1 MKAGASLVAYDG
13 FLYAFRGD
21 NQTTFYRYNIAT
33 PGWVTLAAAPATV
46 AAGGDLVFQPTGD
59 VSLTRASA
67 SKSLVTGVST
77 VVLRMT
83 VTSEDAIDDI
93 LANPPSFTATG
104 GATASFS
111 AATLVS
117 PDNDISGVGDPVIY
131 EWVVT
136 VTPGATPGEIT
147 FSVSN
152 SLGAASTATSNS
164 VLVTP
169 ILTYE
174 VEVDD
179 PAPDIIY
186 NTALLDEAGDT
197 LANVPSNRTETAL
210 SGSIGDRV
218 WVDLNGDGLQ
228 DPGEPGLVGVE
239 VCVYDLDDNLMGCDI
254 TDAFGNYRVYGL
266 PAGDYVVRIN
276 PTTYPAGYQ
285 LTTDASFNVSLT
297 ENQQYDA
304 ADFGLLPPTEPGE
317 GRIGNTIWLDSDN
330 DGVQDDGEA
339 GLPGI
344 VVNLEI
350 NVDGIWYP
358 VATTVTDANGNYE
371 FTGLFAGDYRV
382 TVDPNSQVT
391 SPYAA
396 GTFNLG
402 DVMAPTY
409 DLDGGLLTPNG
420 VTLVT
425 LAANNSV
432 VTDADFGYNWSG
444 SIGDYVWWD
453 DNINGLQDEDP
464 DRGIF
469 DARVQLYFD
478 ANGDGLFNPVDG
490 DFEILR
496 VFTDV
501 DGYYFIPN
509 LPPGNYIVDVYED
522 SLVEDGVRNVVP
534 TTADLLPVTLAP
546 GNMNVDTADFGYFIG
561 ARVEALIFW
570 DQNHNGVFDGN
581 EQRLAGIE
589 VTLTG
594 TDLQGNPVTAT
605 AVSGPDGTVIF
616 LVPEGNYTISYNPPD
631 VAAEYEGLGTTT
643 TPTSFTFFA
652 QAGEDGM
659 ETQRFQF
666 GVDNTGAIG
675 DRVWNDADGD
685 GTQDAGELGIPGVT
699 VELYDGEGNFLA
711 ATVTDNNGYYLF
723 PGLDDGDYVVRVRA
737 STVPAGFVNT
747 YDEDDGATNPDGE
760 TAVTISNGF
769 QHLTAD
775 FGYYNN
781 ATYTVSGT
789 IWNDLDGQGDFNETV
804 YLAGVTVCLL
814 NQFDAVVAC
823 TVTDADGDYAFPGIP
838 NGSYTIEVNPS
849 TLPNGAYV
857 PTSDPDGHVI
867 TPHTT
872 AVVVNN
878 GNVTNQNF
886 GYQEQLGSISG
897 TICEGNGN
905 GLCDDGETVM
915 EGVTVFLTWAGP
927 DGILG
932 NDDDVVYIAIT
943 DGDGNYT
950 FPNLLPGQYQITKI
964 DPNGYDSLADA
975 DGGAPNNISVNLG
988 VGQNKIDQDFEL
1000 QQALGVIGNRVWLDV
1015 DGDGVQDIG
1024 EPGLANVTVYLCA
1037 DAPCTADNAIA
1048 TTTTDANG
1056 NYLFTDVPP
1065 GTYYVGVDA
1074 TTLPDG
1080 LDASPGSFDNLT
1092 AIVLDPGE
1100 SYLNADFGYMP
1111 TAGTAVIGDFI
1122 WADADGDGIQD
1133 PGEIGIAGVTVTLK
1147 DSDGN
1152 SVATTVTGPDGR
1164 YYFTDVLPGSYTV
1177 EVTPPAGYTVTS
1189 GPESEGA
1196 DISRTIVVNAG
1207 DVVTNV
1213 DFGYDSPDLFT
1224 ISNRVWYDIDGD
1236 NAVDPGEYGIG
1247 GVTVNL
1253 LDADGNIIATVVTNP
1268 DGTFSF
1274 SGVPNGAYTIQ
1285 IGDANNLLGDY
1296 QGTSPVAFA
1305 GELAVLVAGADVSG
1319 VNFGYNQPGAIGDT
1333 IWSDANGDGVQD
1345 PGELGI
1351 AGVTVELFYD
1361 ADGDGQ
1367 FDANVDTLI
1376 ATAVTDAGGNY
1387 LFTGLPA
1394 GDYFVVVTPPVGYTQ
1409 TGDPDGM
1416 MDSLTAVSLTPAAAS
1431 FLNADFGYQSDEDLP
1446 DISGSVWNDLNW
1458 NGANDGEP
1466 PLAGVT
1472 VALLDANGNVV
1483 ATTVTDV
1490 SGNYTFFDVPP
1501 GDYTVAVTDLH
1512 NVLDGYQLT
1521 SGLDTIP
1528 VTVGAVDITGV
1539 DFGYVHTPETAV
1551 IGDRIWFDADGDG
1564 VQDASETGLANVT
1577 VNLYDADDNLI
1588 ATTTTDLNGNYLFT
1602 GLPAGS
1608 YYVAVNPATLPNGG
1622 VGLSETTGG
1631 NDNRTPIINLSQG
1644 QIYLDADLGY
1654 TSTSGSALGDRIW
1667 YDFDGDGLQ
1676 DPGEIGIP
1684 GVTVNVYDSNG
1695 DLKWPPLSPALM
1707 VTGWSLA

>member
-1 MKAGASLVAYDG
+1 
-13 FLYAFRGD
+13 
-21 NQTTFYRYNIAT
+21 
-33 PGWVTLAAAPATV
+33 
-46 AAGGDLVFQPTGD
+46 
-59 VSLTRASA
+59 
-67 SKSLVTGVST
+67 
-77 VVLRMT
+77 
-83 VTSEDAIDDI
+83 
-93 LANPPSFTATG
+93 
-104 GATASFS
+104 
-111 AATLVS
+111 
-117 PDNDISGVGDPVIY
+117 
-131 EWVVT
+131 
-136 VTPGATPGEIT
+136 
-147 FSVSN
+147 
-152 SLGAASTATSNS
+152 
-164 VLVTP
+164 
-169 ILTYE
+169 
-174 VEVDD
+174 
-179 PAPDIIY
+179 
-186 NTALLDEAGDT
+186 
-197 LANVPSNRTETAL
+197 
-210 SGSIGDRV
+210 
-218 WVDLNGDGLQ
+218 
-228 DPGEPGLVGVE
+228 
-239 VCVYDLDDNLMGCDI
+239 
-254 TDAFGNYRVYGL
+254 
-266 PAGDYVVRIN
+266 
-276 PTTYPAGYQ
+276 
-285 LTTDASFNVSLT
+285 
-297 ENQQYDA
+297 
-304 ADFGLLPPTEPGE
+304 
-317 GRIGNTIWLDSDN
+317 
-330 DGVQDDGEA
+330 
-339 GLPGI
+339 
-344 VVNLEI
+344 
-350 NVDGIWYP
+350 
-358 VATTVTDANGNYE
+358 
-371 FTGLFAGDYRV
+371 
-382 TVDPNSQVT
+382 
-391 SPYAA
+391 
-396 GTFNLG
+396 
-402 DVMAPTY
+402 
-409 DLDGGLLTPNG
+409 
-420 VTLVT
+420 
-425 LAANNSV
+425 
-432 VTDADFGYNWSG
+432 
-444 SIGDYVWWD
+444 
-453 DNINGLQDEDP
+453 
-464 DRGIF
+464 
-469 DARVQLYFD
+469 
-478 ANGDGLFNPVDG
+478 
-490 DFEILR
+490 
-496 VFTDV
+496 
-501 DGYYFIPN
+501 
-509 LPPGNYIVDVYED
+509 
-522 SLVEDGVRNVVP
+522 
-534 TTADLLPVTLAP
+534 
-546 GNMNVDTADFGYFIG
+546 
-561 ARVEALIFW
+561 
-570 DQNHNGVFDGN
+570 
-581 EQRLAGIE
+581 
-589 VTLTG
+589 
-594 TDLQGNPVTAT
+594 
-605 AVSGPDGTVIF
+605 
-616 LVPEGNYTISYNPPD
+616 
-631 VAAEYEGLGTTT
+631 
-643 TPTSFTFFA
+643 
-652 QAGEDGM
+652 
-659 ETQRFQF
+659 
-666 GVDNTGAIG
+666 
-675 DRVWNDADGD
+675 
-685 GTQDAGELGIPGVT
+685 
-699 VELYDGEGNFLA
+699 
-711 ATVTDNNGYYLF
+711 
-723 PGLDDGDYVVRVRA
+723 
-737 STVPAGFVNT
+737 
-747 YDEDDGATNPDGE
+747 
-760 TAVTISNGF
+760 
-769 QHLTAD
+769 
-775 FGYYNN
+775 
-781 ATYTVSGT
+781 
-789 IWNDLDGQGDFNETV
+789 
-804 YLAGVTVCLL
+804 
-814 NQFDAVVAC
+814 
-823 TVTDADGDYAFPGIP
+823 
-838 NGSYTIEVNPS
+838 
-849 TLPNGAYV
+849 
-857 PTSDPDGHVI
+857 
-867 TPHTT
+867 
-872 AVVVNN
+872 
-878 GNVTNQNF
+878 
-886 GYQEQLGSISG
+886 
-897 TICEGNGN
+897 
-905 GLCDDGETVM
+905 
-915 EGVTVFLTWAGP
+915 
-927 DGILG
+927 
-932 NDDDVVYIAIT
+932 
-943 DGDGNYT
+943 
-950 FPNLLPGQYQITKI
+950 
-964 DPNGYDSLADA
+964 LADA

-1644 QIYLDADLGY
+1644 EVYLDADLGY

-1684 GVTVNVYDSNG
+1684 GVTVTVYNSNGDEVASVVTGPDGYWLVTGLTADIYTVVVTPPSGYDALPTNGPASRDYLVDGVNDLLYADFGFTNGATAVIGDLIWLDINGDGVQDAGEPGIPGVTLNLLDENGVIIATTVTDANGAYQFVGLPDGSYTVQVTDINNVLANLLPTYDPDAAFDGQTTVLIAGGEVTELGGQACTDCDDAVDFGYAPTGGVIGNQVWHDLNGDGIRDAGEPGIQGVTVALWLDVDGDGDITPGVDNLIQTTVTNINGQYQFFGLPYGDYLVQVTDDNGVLAGFELTVGTAGDDNNSQADPYAVTLSAADPVNYTADFGYAPPADEGFAISGYAFNDRNNNGDTVPNPEPGEPFFAGVVISLYREVDGQLYLIGSTVTDNSGYYEFPNLPNGDYVVVADASASAASGLSQTTQTGSAAVQPVTLNGADSADNDFGFYAPMPVSGGSIGDRVWLDENGDGMQDAGEAGIANVVVELYNSANVLIATTTTDSNGNYLFTDLLPGSYTVRIDTSSMPAGLAANPTYDEDGIGTAHESAVLLAGQAHTTADFGYNWVSPTNSSDPALGATGAIGDRIWIDADGDGVQDPGEAGLGGVPVAIYYDSNG
-1695 DLKWPPLSPALM
+1695 DGVYDALYTGATDQNGVPGGTTTTNPDGSYVFYNLPPGAYVIVVNDGNPPTGYAQTGDPDGTLDNQSTPIILAPGDVYVNADFGYQLVDEFGDPSGSTVSGTVYFDADANSDLNDADYGIAGVTVTLLDENGAIIATTITDANGYYEFPGLPAGDYTVWINDTGNLLGGLYQTEDPDATVNGRTTVTVNGVDDVTELDFGYTPVGHTNGQGLIGDTIFLDRDGNGEFDPGEGLQGVTVELYASNGTTLLATTVTDANGNYYFGGLADATYVVKVVTATLPNGGAGLTNTVDPDTASP
-1707 VTGWSLA
+1707 GNNQSS